1 MKKKLIVFTH
11 GGGRLANQLTN
22 YAHLFAFWSENKDEF
37 DMINLAFG
45 PYSELFENIKFSTVG
60 FLPEK
65 HGRLSLI
72 ISIFKR
78 FMVSRENNTRTL
90 LNQVVRLFHL
100 LFGVLPG
107 VQSVK
112 KGVSPNYLPYLY
124 GRRNDTLDFH
134 AAGSMVQ
141 FRAATITLLA
151 GWPIRS
157 WPLFEK
163 HQNEI
168 RRFFA
173 VNRKYKDNA
182 DRFIVDAR
190 KQKKVLVGVLMRQDD
205 YRIWN
210 DGKYFFSSE
219 QYAEWMMQVT
229 KLFPG
234 KDIGFVLASDEE
246 QSREVFNM
254 LPVFYST
261 GQKLGS
267 AHFIESFT
275 ELSLCDYVMTPPST
289 FGIWAAFLGNVP
301 IIPVY
306 EQGQILSESQILQRN
321 LFDAIVHPHMSV
333 SLQ

>member
-1 MKKKLIVFTH
+1 MKKKLIIFTH

-22 YAHLFAFWSENKDEF
+22 YAHLFAFWTENKEEF
-37 DMINLAFG
+37 DVINLAFG
-45 PYSELFENIKFSTVG
+45 PYSELFENIKSSTVG
-60 FLPEK
+60 YLPEN
-65 HGRLSLI
+65 HGRFTLT

-100 LFGVLPG
+100 LFGLMPG
-107 VQSVK
+107 MQSIK

-124 GRRNDTLDFH
+124 GRRIDALDFQSAESMKEFH
-134 AAGSMVQ
+134 AAGV
-141 FRAATITLLA
+141 TLLA

-173 VNRKYKDNA
+173 VNRAYKDNA
-182 DRFIVDAR
+182 DSFVAR
-190 KQKKVLVGVLMRQDD
+190 VREQKRLLIGVLMRQDD

-219 QYAEWMMQVT
+219 QYADWMLQLT
-229 KLFPG
+229 TLFPD
-234 KDIGFVLASDEE
+234 KDLGFVLASDEE
-246 QSREVFNM
+246 QSRDVFKG
-254 LPVFYST
+254 LPIFYST

-306 EQGQILSESQILQRN
+306 ERGQILSESQFLRHN